1 MPDQNIDN
9 RLIYALLQQVQA
21 DQQLI
26 RQDIGEIKD
35 RLTLMDGTLRSI
47 HSEIANLYGLYAHQ
61 GGRIDRLE
69 ARVDRIERRLELSEG
84 PPS

>member
-1 MPDQNIDN
+1 MTEDNIDN

-35 RLTLMDGTLRSI
+35 RLTLMDSTIAGLRADM
-47 HSEIANLYGLYAHQ
+47 ANLYGLYAHQ
-61 GGRIDRLE
+61 SGRIDRIEHRLE
-69 ARVDRIERRLELSEG
+69 RIETRLELRDED
-84 PPS
+84 